1 MVKELVVTV
10 ALFASVT
17 LTLIAFA
24 DKGPDGV
31 PLITP
36 VLVLRPRPVGNEP
49 LAIENTFVPA
59 PPAVASVSEYALPL
73 VAARPVVGVVMV
85 MGVRIPVTV
94 VAVLVMG
101 VKMHVLVGGGDGD
114 GCEDA
119 CDGGCGDDDGC
130 WGSCDGGCDDGGGC
144 EDACDCGCGDGDGC

>member
-17 LTLIAFA
+17 LTVIAFA
-24 DKGPDGV
+24 DKAPEGV

-59 PPAVASVSEYALPL
+59 PPAVASVSENALPL
-73 VAARPVVGVVMV
+73 VAARPVVGVVMESAVPAV
-85 MGVRIPVTV
+85 MLYVSV
-94 VAVLVMG
+94 VSIGAN
-101 VKMHVLVGGGDGD
+101 
-114 GCEDA
+114 
-119 CDGGCGDDDGC
+119 
-130 WGSCDGGCDDGGGC
+130 S
-144 EDACDCGCGDGDGC
+144 

>member
-17 LTLIAFA
+17 LTVIAFA
-24 DKGPDGV
+24 DKAPDGV

-36 VLVLRPRPVGNEP
+36 VLLSRPRPVGNEP
-49 LAIENTFVPA
+49 LATENTFVPA

-85 MGVRIPVTV
+85 SAVPAVMLNVSV
-94 VAVLVMG
+94 VSIGAN
-101 VKMHVLVGGGDGD
+101 
-114 GCEDA
+114 
-119 CDGGCGDDDGC
+119 
-130 WGSCDGGCDDGGGC
+130 S
-144 EDACDCGCGDGDGC
+144 